1 MSIAVDA
8 HRQGD
13 PGAPPA
19 DAPESEGPSSLRL
32 LWAFLGPHRKTL
44 AIGLVFGIGSA
55 AAALALPLSIKAVLD
70 TLGTDK
76 SIMSVLLPTL
86 VLVAAAAL
94 LGYGQGVLLGRLG
107 ERVVYSTRAGMIN
120 QLVRARTTALS
131 RHQSGELVARV
142 TSDSTLLRR
151 AAASSMVQLTKSVI
165 MLLGSIVL
173 MLVLSPLLL
182 LVTAAGITGIFVL
195 VGMLMPRLGKANERA
210 QDAVGRLGGTLDSVL
225 RAIKTVK
232 ASGSEDRETA
242 RVVAEAE
249 EAAVQGVRA
258 AKIQTMSGVV
268 AGAGSQLAIMI
279 VLAIGAWQISEDV
292 ITVSVLVAF
301 LLYALQ
307 LVEPVTL
314 TIDAV
319 AELQGGMAAAARIAE
334 ISRLETEF
342 DNPDAIAVPASRSP
356 NIVEF
361 RDVLATYDLTK
372 PPVVQHL
379 NLAIPRYGHTAIV
392 GPSGAGKTTIFT
404 LLLRFLDIHAG
415 ALLVEGVPAR
425 RWSLGQLRNK
435 IVYVEQDTPLL
446 PGSLRYNLSY
456 FRQEATDGE
465 IWEALRRVRLDR
477 KFAAAQGALD
487 VELAATTM
495 SGGERQRI
503 ALARALIARPEILL
517 LDEATAQLDGITEAA
532 VQDCIKAA
540 GETGAVVTIAH
551 RLSTVI
557 DANQIVVMEKGS
569 ARAAGTHQ
577 ELMARDELYRD
588 LIAALKIGPP
598 SRSTHHRR
606 RRCSARSREERC
618 RFSGQLLRL
627 DGRARLVL
635 RAAPRRRARGPV
647 VDGRADQA
655 GHAEPPPLL
664 TPQPTP
670 QPCRNRPER

>member
-1 MSIAVDA
+1 M
-8 HRQGD
+8 
-13 PGAPPA
+13 
-19 DAPESEGPSSLRL
+19 L
-32 LWAFLGPHRKTL
+32 L
-44 AIGLVFGIGSA
+44 GLVFGIGSA
-55 AAALALPLSIKAVLD
+55 GAGLALPMSIKSVLD
-70 TLGTDK
+70 TLGTDTE
-76 SIMSVLLPTL
+76 IMNVIWPTL
-86 VLVAAAAL
+86 GLVVAAAL

-107 ERVVYSTRAGMIN
+107 ERVVFTARAGMIN
-120 QLVRARTTALS
+120 RLLGAKTAALS
-131 RHQSGELVARV
+131 RHSSGELVARV

-151 AAASSMVQLTKSVI
+151 ATASSMVQLVRSVI
-165 MLLGSIVL
+165 MLLGSVVL

-182 LVTAAGITGIFVL
+182 LVTAGGITAIFVL
-195 VGMLMPRLGKANERA
+195 VGVLMPKLGQANAQA

-232 ASGSEDRETA
+232 ASRSEARESQ
-242 RVVAEAE
+242 RVVQEAQ

-258 AKIQTMSGVV
+258 SVIQTLSGVV

-307 LVEPVTL
+307 LVDPVTN

-334 ISRLETEF
+334 IEQIETEF
-342 DNPDAIAVPASRSP
+342 DSPDAVAVPASRAP
-356 NIVEF
+356 AIVEF
-361 RDVLATYDLTK
+361 RNVTATYDLSK
-372 PPVVQHL
+372 PPVIQ
-379 NLAIPRYGHTAIV
+379 NLDMAIPRYGHTAIV
-392 GPSGAGKTTIFT
+392 GPSGAGKTTVFT
-404 LLLRFLDIHAG
+404 LLLRFLDVNG
-415 ALLVEGVPAR
+415 GDLLVEGVPVR
-425 RWSLGQLRNK
+425 RWSLDQLRDK

-456 FRQEATDGE
+456 FKQDATDGD
-465 IWEALRRVRLDR
+465 IWQALRMVRLDQ
-477 KFAAAQGALD
+477 KFAAVQGALD
-487 VELAATTM
+487 TDLAATTM

-503 ALARALIARPEILL
+503 ALARALVARPEILL

-557 DANQIVVMEKGS
+557 DAKSIIVMEKGR

-588 LIAALKIGPP
+588 LIAALKIGPATP
-598 SRSTHHRR
+598 QAHVPEPEPVVRPVPEHL
-606 RRCSARSREERC
+606 
-618 RFSGQLLRL
+618 SGQLFPS
-627 DGRARLVL
+627 LVGGFSL
-635 RAAPRRRARGPV
+635 FPRRRSRPASVPVQAPAQGEARSWMAVPT
-647 VDGRADQA
+647 R
-655 GHAEPPPLL
+655 PL
-664 TPQPTP
+664 TPS
-670 QPCRNRPER
+670 RRRY